1 MSPDEIKHARKV
13 LGLTQA
19 QMAVVMGYADKTRIS
34 HIEAGREKI
43 SRQAELLLRAYLDGY
58 RPDGWPSK

>member
-1 MSPDEIKHARKV
+1 MAPDEIKHARKV

-19 QMAVVMGYADKTRIS
+19 QMAMVMGYADKTRIS